1 MLEPVD
7 PISRYFDAERAES
20 LLIIALA
27 PQAGL
32 MLALDYF
39 AEQRGEVY
47 LAFLTGLG

>member
-1 MLEPVD
+1 MD
-7 PISRYFDAERAES
+7 PISRCFDAERAES
-20 LLIIALA
+20 LLKIALA

-39 AEQRGEVY
+39 AERRGEAY